1 MFHNIG
7 LIFLYMQSSHTLFI
21 SQVEAQLATV
31 PEKLINMAIMPCYI
45 IYKTSWRKYD
55 YVYCPSD
62 NIHNTIAQLGVDTD
76 INCIVYT
83 ISEALKK
90 INALNAPAT
99 LKRACGSSKPK
110 KIIYSPDEIWE
121 G

>member
-1 MFHNIG
+1 MF
-7 LIFLYMQSSHTLFI
+7 SHSLLLD
-21 SQVEAQLATV
+21 QVATQIATV
-31 PEKLINMAIMPCYI
+31 PEKLVNVAVVSCYI
-45 IYKTSWRKYD
+45 IYRTSWHKYA

-62 NIHNTIAQLGVDTD
+62 NICNTIAQLGVDTD

>member
-1 MFHNIG
+1 MF
-7 LIFLYMQSSHTLFI
+7 SHSLLLD
-21 SQVEAQLATV
+21 QVATQVATV
-31 PEKLINMAIMPCYI
+31 PEKLVNMAIMPCYI

-62 NIHNTIAQLGVDTD
+62 NICNTIAQLGVDTE
-76 INCIVYT
+76 INCILYT
-83 ISEALKK
+83 INDTLKK

-99 LKRACGSSKPK
+99 LKRTCGSGKPR
-110 KIIYSPDEIWE
+110 KIVYAPDEIWE